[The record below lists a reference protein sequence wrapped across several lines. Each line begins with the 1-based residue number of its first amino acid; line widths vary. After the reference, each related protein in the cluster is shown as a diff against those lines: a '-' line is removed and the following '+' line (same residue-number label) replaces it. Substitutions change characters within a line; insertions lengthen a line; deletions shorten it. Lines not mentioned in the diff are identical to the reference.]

1 MRRLRTSFPFS
12 VFRAWLS
19 LRREIEG
26 TPKGGR
32 EGEGPQKESLSLFPP
47 CRGEFRGLPSGRAQ
61 NNGGGTRTKRKGER
75 PLVRRRPSQ
84 QGEKPKNA
92 QTLNDIDWGVGRAE
106 AYFLAYD
113 LGTLWRENVG
123 GALPDLEG
131 ER

>member
-1 MRRLRTSFPFS
+1 MDCQVDGHKTTEEEQGRNEKGKD
-12 VFRAWLS
+12 LS
-19 LRREIEG
+19 SAAA
-26 TPKGGR
+26 PHN
-32 EGEGPQKESLSLFPP
+32 
-47 CRGEFRGLPSGRAQ
+47 RG
-61 NNGGGTRTKRKGER
+61 
-75 PLVRRRPSQ
+75 
-84 QGEKPKNA
+84 KNA